1 MEYTIN
7 PIWPTLITII
17 DVEED
22 TDELMNHNDFQTS
35 YANLQNKLL
44 SEEYNDLNITPFG
57 RKKRLLE
64 QYPRIRDILLDKFKY
79 IARTELGYKERD
91 YLITTSW
98 LTINPPGGSAQL
110 HCHRNS
116 FWSAVYYY
124 HDNYDDDSGEISFE
138 NPLEDKWDFFFDE
151 PDIETTNEFNAGCWR
166 FKPQKKKLILFPS
179 YLRHSV
185 CLNESNDIRYS
196 LAFNIVPL
204 GVWGNVD
211 STYDMAWSS
220 PKYFSN
226 LADKE

>member
-1 MEYTIN
+1 MYKR
-7 PIWPTLITII
+7 
-17 DVEED
+17 
-22 TDELMNHNDFQTS
+22 Q
-35 YANLQNKLL
+35 KLL
-44 SEEYNDLNITPFG
+44 SEEHNDLNITPFG
-57 RKKRLLE
+57 RNKRLLE

-98 LTINPPGGSAQL
+98 LTLNPPGGSAQL

-138 NPLEDKWDFFFDE
+138 NPLEDKWDFFFDQ
-151 PDIETTNEFNAGCWR
+151 PDIETSNEFNAGSWR

>member
-1 MEYTIN
+1 MEYTVN

-110 HCHRNS
+110 HCHRTVS
-116 FWSAVYYY
+116 YT
-124 HDNYDDDSGEISFE
+124 HLTL
-138 NPLEDKWDFFFDE
+138 P
-151 PDIETTNEFNAGCWR
+151 T
-166 FKPQKKKLILFPS
+166 IL
-179 YLRHSV
+179 RV
-185 CLNESNDIRYS
+185 
-196 LAFNIVPL
+196 
-204 GVWGNVD
+204 
-211 STYDMAWSS
+211 
-220 PKYFSN
+220 
-226 LADKE
+226 